1 MQLYNKLSSDER
13 SRMLDSSNQRRITLS
28 FYKYAMINDPKSFR
42 DELFIFWNSI
52 DVLGRIYIASEGINA
67 QLSLPEVN
75 LEIFKNHLKSKSK
88 KYKNRYRLRTRKI
101 NYHHHQKKI
110 LSR

>member
-28 FYKYAMINDPKSFR
+28 FYKYAKINDPKSFR
-42 DELFIFWNSI
+42 DELFIFWDSI
-52 DVLGRIYIASEGINA
+52 DVLGRIYIANEGINA

-75 LEIFKNHLKSKSK
+75 LEIFIDHLNSISFLNTVS
-88 KYKNRYRLRTRKI
+88 YTHLRAHET
-101 NYHHHQKKI
+101 
-110 LSR
+110 

>member
-28 FYKYAMINDPKSFR
+28 FYKYAKINDPKSFR

-75 LEIFKNHLKSKSK
+75 LEKFIDSFKSK
-88 KYKNRYRLRTRKI
+88 NRASCAPPAPACGLYLKQI
-101 NYHHHQKKI
+101 NY
-110 LSR
+110 